1 MVIFRTRFK
10 HINEQGSSLKSD
22 DALESNEF
30 NTTVT
35 KKFENIGDYKPTVPS
50 YTMKTPTKDD
60 FDKTEQG
67 RDYNES
73 MLDYEIKKRQYTE
86 NQRRLLDYTR
96 RYRYHNKDGIYLIES
111 YNYGS
116 EHSLEYFSGVN
127 IISTNSNVYV
137 LTTPIKYGTGP
148 DYNNKNGGLYIG
160 KEYWLYNVSRT
171 LHGQNIHIKITLMDY
186 KMRPDASWYYNSTKT
201 PGLWIWRAPGE
212 SIGFSIYN
220 IYDLKLK
227 FSLYADGDPID
238 AVVSSVVTDMD
249 YYQGMSV
256 EFNRSETIYAVPP
269 GSHISR
275 YGSTYHSDSGSN
287 VDDKNDIPIG
297 TLVFAGHGS
306 TFDIRLLGNVPDRT
320 YIEGDTT
327 NGTSWEVSLFGDS
340 VRGNF
345 LDFSEPIQP
354 PEPVVDK
361 VETITYIKVNY
372 IRPWAIRNNG
382 KWMSF
387 TGKYIDMVIRKNGS
401 YKNYATMVK
410 ETDVGQPLGK
420 SNSNVYIPKY
430 GASDNGIR
438 KDGVWKQ
445 QGKIGS

>member
-10 HINEQGSSLKSD
+10 HITDYGSFLKSD
-22 DALESNEF
+22 DAIESTEF
-30 NTTVT
+30 NASIT
-35 KKFENIGDYKPTVPS
+35 KNFEPIGEYTPSVPS

-60 FDKTEQG
+60 FDRTQEG
-67 RDYNES
+67 IDYNES
-73 MLDYEIKKRQYTE
+73 MLNYEIKKREYTN
-86 NQRRLLDYTR
+86 NQRRLADYTN
-96 RYRYHNKDGIYLIES
+96 RYRYQKKDDIYLIES

-116 EHSLEYFSGVN
+116 EHSLEYFSGMN
-127 IISTNSNVYV
+127 IINTNHNVYV
-137 LTTPIKYGTGP
+137 LTTPIRYGTGP
-148 DYNNKNGGLYIG
+148 DYNDKNGGLYVG

-171 LHGQNIHIKITLMDY
+171 LHGQNIHIKITLMNY

-201 PGLWIWRAPGE
+201 PGLWIWKAPGE

-249 YYQGMSV
+249 YYQGISV
-256 EFNRSETIYAVPP
+256 DFNRSETIYAVPP
-269 GSHISR
+269 GSHVSR

-287 VDDKNDIPIG
+287 VDDKNDIPRG

-306 TFDIRLLGNVPDRT
+306 TFDVRLLGNVPDRT

-340 VRGNF
+340 ARGTF

-354 PEPVVDK
+354 PEPVIDR
-361 VETITYIKVNY
+361 VENIIYVKVNY
-372 IRPWAIRNNG
+372 IRPWAVRNSNQ
-382 KWMSF
+382 WVSF
-387 TGKYIDMVIRKNGS
+387 GTKNIDMVIRKKGS
-401 YKNYATMVK
+401 YRRDSTRFK
-410 ETDVGQPLGK
+410 ETDVGKPTGRW
-420 SNSNVYIPKY
+420 PG
-430 GASDNGIR
+430 GAYLPAFGQSDNAIR
-438 KDGVWKQ
+438 KDNVWKQ
-445 QGKIGS
+445 QGKVGR